1 MIWLTWRQFRAQ
13 SLVAA
18 GALALLA
25 LAFAVTGPQLVHLY
39 DTTVATCRAQHD
51 CQIAMNALGSQDNLL
66 QDLARL
72 VMLVAPALIGIFW
85 GAPLIAREL
94 ETGTQRLA
102 WTQSVTRGRWLA
114 VKLGLVGL
122 ASMATAGLLSLMVT
136 WWSSPF
142 DRIGAGRLDP
152 AIFGERGIAPVGYA
166 AFAFALGVTAGMLIR
181 RTVPAMAVTLGVFA
195 AVQAA
200 FELRIRFHLISPL
213 RLASALN
220 TGWVTEMGSGGGPG
234 GPSSL
239 FVGISPTLNGAWIG
253 SSHVTTANGSASLGA
268 VPQACG
274 LNSPYSACMAAIT
287 RMHLRQVVI
296 YQPDSRFWALQWYET
311 AIYLALA
318 AALAG
323 FCIWWVRRHLS

>member
-1 MIWLTWRQFRAQ
+1 MIWLTWRQFRVQ
-13 SLVAA
+13 TLVAA

-51 CQIAMNALGSQDNLL
+51 CQIAMNALGSKDNLL

-72 VMLVAPALIGIFW
+72 VMLVVPALIGIFW

-94 ETGTQRLA
+94 EAGTQRLA
-102 WTQSVTRGRWLA
+102 WTQSVTRGRWVA

-181 RTVPAMAVTLGVFA
+181 RTVPAMAVTLAVFA

-200 FELRIRFHLISPL
+200 FELRIRFHLMPPL

-220 TGWVTEMGSGGGPG
+220 MGWVTQTGSGGPAGRG
-234 GPSSL
+234 SL
-239 FVGISPTLNGAWIG
+239 FVGISPTLPGAWIG
-253 SSHVTTANGSASLGA
+253 SSQVTTAAGQTNLGPMPPPCGPNSA
-268 VPQACG
+268 
-274 LNSPYSACMAAIT
+274 YSACVAAIG

-296 YQPDSRFWALQWYET
+296 YQPGSRFWALQWYET
-311 AIYLALA
+311 GIYLGLA

-323 FCIWWVRRHLS
+323 FCIWWVRRRLS

>member
-1 MIWLTWRQFRAQ
+1 MIWLTWRQFRVQ
-13 SLVAA
+13 TLVAA

-51 CQIAMNALGSQDNLL
+51 CQIAMNALGSKDNLL

-72 VMLVAPALIGIFW
+72 VMLVVPALIGIFW

-94 ETGTQRLA
+94 EAGTQRLA
-102 WTQSVTRGRWLA
+102 WTQSVTRGRWVA

-181 RTVPAMAVTLGVFA
+181 RTVPAMAVTLAVFA

-200 FELRIRFHLISPL
+200 FELRVRFHLMPPL

-220 TGWVTEMGSGGGPG
+220 VGWVTQLGSGGPAGPG
-234 GPSSL
+234 SL
-239 FVGISPTLNGAWIG
+239 FVGVSPTLPGAWIG
-253 SSHVTTANGSASLGA
+253 SSQVTTAAGQANLGPMPPPCGPNSA
-268 VPQACG
+268 
-274 LNSPYSACMAAIT
+274 YSACVAAIG

-296 YQPDSRFWALQWYET
+296 YQPGSRFWAFQWYET

-318 AALAG
+318 AVLAG
-323 FCIWWVRRHLS
+323 FCVWWVRRRLS

>member
-1 MIWLTWRQFRAQ
+1 MIWLTWRQFRTQ
-13 SLVAA
+13 TVVAA
-18 GALALLA
+18 GALAA
-25 LAFAVTGPQLVHLY
+25 LAVAIAVTGPQLVHLY

-51 CQIAMNALGSQDNLL
+51 CQLAIPAFTSQDHVLQNLTS
-66 QDLARL
+66 LAMQ
-72 VMLVAPALIGIFW
+72 VVPALIGIFW

-94 ETGTQRLA
+94 EAGTHRLA

-114 VKLGLVGL
+114 VKLGLAGL
-122 ASMATAGLLSLMVT
+122 ASVATAGLLSLMVT
-136 WWSSPF
+136 LWSSPF
-142 DRIGAGRLDP
+142 DRIGMNRLDP
-152 AIFGERGIAPVGYA
+152 SVFGQRGIAPVGYA

-181 RTVPAMAVTLGVFA
+181 RTLPAMAVTLAIFA

-200 FELRIRFHLISPL
+200 FELRIRFHLMPPL

-220 TGWVTEMGSGGGPG
+220 MGWVTQLGSGGPAGPG
-234 GPSSL
+234 SL
-239 FVGISPTLNGAWIG
+239 FVGVSPTLPGAWIG
-253 SSHVTTANGSASLGA
+253 SSQVTTAAGQANLG
-268 VPQACG
+268 PMPPACG
-274 LNSPYSACMAAIT
+274 PNSTYSSCLAAIG

-323 FCIWWVRRHLS
+323 FCIWWVRRRLS

>member
-1 MIWLTWRQFRAQ
+1 MIWLTWRQFRAPA
-13 SLVAA
+13 VAAA
-18 GALALLA
+18 GALAA
-25 LAFAVTGPQLVHLY
+25 LAVALAVTGPQLVHLY
-39 DTTVATCRAQHD
+39 DTTVATCQAQHD
-51 CQIAMNALGSQDNLL
+51 CQTATNVFGSQDNLL
-66 QDLARL
+66 QDLVRF

-94 ETGTQRLA
+94 EAGTQRLA

-136 WWSSPF
+136 WWSSLF
-142 DRIGAGRLDP
+142 DRIGAGRLDLS
-152 AIFGERGIAPVGYA
+152 IFGQRGIAPVGYA

-181 RTVPAMAVTLGVFA
+181 RTVPAMAVTLAVFA

-200 FELRIRFHLISPL
+200 FALRVRFHLMPPL

-220 TGWVTEMGSGGGPG
+220 MDWVTATGAGGPAG
-234 GPSSL
+234 RGAL
-239 FVGISPTLNGAWIG
+239 LVGISPNLPGAWIG
-253 SSHVTTANGSASLGA
+253 SSQVTTAAGQTNLGP
-268 VPQACG
+268 VPPACG
-274 LNSPYSACMAAIT
+274 PNTGYNECIAAIS

-296 YQPDSRFWALQWYET
+296 YQPGSRFWAFQWYET

-323 FCIWWVRRHLS
+323 FCIWWVRRRLS

>member
-13 SLVAA
+13 TVAAA

-39 DTTVATCRAQHD
+39 DTTVATCQAQHD
-51 CQIAMNALGSQDNLL
+51 CQIAINAFGSQDNAL
-66 QDLARL
+66 QNLVRL
-72 VMLVAPALIGIFW
+72 IMLITPALIGIFW

-102 WTQSVTRGRWLA
+102 WTQSVTRGRWVA
-114 VKLGLVGL
+114 VKLSLAAL

-136 WWSSPF
+136 WWSGPF

-152 AIFGERGIAPVGYA
+152 SIFSQRGIVPVGYA

-181 RTVPAMAVTLGVFA
+181 RTVPAMAVTLAVFA
-195 AVQAA
+195 GVQAA
-200 FELRIRFHLISPL
+200 FALRVRFHLMTPI

-220 TGWVTEMGSGGGPG
+220 THWVTELGTGGPAG
-234 GPSSL
+234 HGAL
-239 FVGISPTLNGAWIG
+239 FVGIQPNLPGAWIG
-253 SSHVTTANGSASLGA
+253 ASQVTTAAGQTNLGP
-268 VPQACG
+268 VPPACG
-274 LNSPYSACMAAIT
+274 QNSGYNACVAAIG
-287 RMHLRQVVI
+287 RLHLRQVVI
-296 YQPDSRFWALQWYET
+296 YQPGSRFWAFQWHET

-318 AALAG
+318 LALAG
-323 FCIWWVRRHLS
+323 FCIWWVRRRVS

>member
-1 MIWLTWRQFRAQ
+1 MIWLTWRQFRVQ
-13 SLVAA
+13 TLVAA

-51 CQIAMNALGSQDNLL
+51 CQMAMNAFGSEDNLL

-94 ETGTQRLA
+94 EAGTQRLA
-102 WTQSVTRGRWLA
+102 WTQSVTRGRWVA
-114 VKLGLVGL
+114 VKLSLVGL

-142 DRIGAGRLDP
+142 DQVGASRLDP
-152 AIFGERGIAPVGYA
+152 AIFGQRGIAPVGYA

-181 RTVPAMAVTLGVFA
+181 RTVPAMAVTLAVFA

-200 FELRIRFHLISPL
+200 FELRVRFHLMPPL

-220 TGWVTEMGSGGGPG
+220 VGWVTQLGSGGPAGPG
-234 GPSSL
+234 SL
-239 FVGISPTLNGAWIG
+239 FVGVSPTLPGAWIG
-253 SSHVTTANGSASLGA
+253 SSQVTTAAGQANLG
-268 VPQACG
+268 PMPPACG
-274 LNSPYSACMAAIT
+274 PNSTYSSCLAAIG

-296 YQPDSRFWALQWYET
+296 YQPGSRFWAFQWYET

-318 AALAG
+318 AVLAG
-323 FCIWWVRRHLS
+323 FCVWWVRRRLS

>member
-1 MIWLTWRQFRAQ
+1 MIWLTWRQFRVQ
-13 SLVAA
+13 TLVAA

-51 CQIAMNALGSQDNLL
+51 CQIAMNALGSKDNLL

-72 VMLVAPALIGIFW
+72 VMLVVPALIGIFW

-94 ETGTQRLA
+94 EAGTQRLA
-102 WTQSVTRGRWLA
+102 WTQSVTRGRWVA

-181 RTVPAMAVTLGVFA
+181 RTVPAMAVTLAVFA

-200 FELRIRFHLISPL
+200 FELRIRFHLIPPL
-213 RLASALN
+213 RLESALN
-220 TGWVTEMGSGGGPG
+220 MNWVTQLGSGGPAGLG
-234 GPSSL
+234 SL
-239 FVGISPTLNGAWIG
+239 FVGISPTLPGAWIG
-253 SSHVTTANGSASLGA
+253 SSQVTTAAGQTNLG
-268 VPQACG
+268 PMPPACG
-274 LNSPYSACMAAIT
+274 PNSSYSSCIAAIS
-287 RMHLRQVVI
+287 RMHLRQAVI
-296 YQPDSRFWALQWYET
+296 YQPESRFWAFQWYET

-318 AALAG
+318 AVLAG
-323 FCIWWVRRHLS
+323 FCVWWVRRRLS

>member
-13 SLVAA
+13 TVAAA

-39 DTTVATCRAQHD
+39 DTTVATCQAQHD
-51 CQIAMNALGSQDNLL
+51 CQIAINAFGSQDNDL
-66 QDLARL
+66 QDLVRL

-94 ETGTQRLA
+94 EAGTQRLA

-114 VKLGLVGL
+114 VKLGLAGL

-142 DRIGAGRLDP
+142 DRIGAGWLDP
-152 AIFGERGIAPVGYA
+152 SIFSQRGIAPVGYA

-181 RTVPAMAVTLGVFA
+181 RTVPAMAVTLAVFA
-195 AVQAA
+195 GIQAA
-200 FELRIRFHLISPL
+200 FELRIRFHLIPPL

-220 TGWVTEMGSGGGPG
+220 MHWVTETGTGGPA
-234 GPSSL
+234 GPGAL
-239 FVGISPTLNGAWIG
+239 YVGIGPNLPGAWIG
-253 SSHVTTANGSASLGA
+253 STQVTTAAGQTNLGP
-268 VPQACG
+268 VPPACG
-274 LNSPYSACMAAIT
+274 QNSGYNECVAAIA
-287 RMHLRQVVI
+287 RLHLRQVVI
-296 YQPDSRFWALQWYET
+296 YQPGSRFWALQWYET

-323 FCIWWVRRHLS
+323 FCVWWVRRRLS

>member
-1 MIWLTWRQFRAQ
+1 MIWLTWRQFRVQ
-13 SLVAA
+13 TLVAA

-51 CQIAMNALGSQDNLL
+51 CQIAMNALGSKDNLL

-72 VMLVAPALIGIFW
+72 VMLVVPALIGIFW

-94 ETGTQRLA
+94 EAGTQRLA
-102 WTQSVTRGRWLA
+102 WTQSVTRGRWVA

-181 RTVPAMAVTLGVFA
+181 RTVPS
-195 AVQAA
+195 
-200 FELRIRFHLISPL
+200 SP
-213 RLASALN
+213 RSRPRSSS
-220 TGWVTEMGSGGGPG
+220 GSG
-234 GPSSL
+234 S
-239 FVGISPTLNGAWIG
+239 T
-253 SSHVTTANGSASLGA
+253 
-268 VPQACG
+268 
-274 LNSPYSACMAAIT
+274 
-287 RMHLRQVVI
+287 
-296 YQPDSRFWALQWYET
+296 
-311 AIYLALA
+311 
-318 AALAG
+318 
-323 FCIWWVRRHLS
+323 